1 MMEYTGI
8 LIAVGGFALSCLTF
22 GIGRMTS
29 AKTSGQEYGVML
41 TEIGY
46 IKSGVDDMKKKMEQ
60 SDRRYIDLAE
70 RVTAL
75 EEGAKIYHSGYSA
88 NGGTRHD

>member
-1 MMEYTGI
+1 MEAEVIITVCG
-8 LIAVGGFALSCLTF
+8 LAVSVATF
-22 GIGRMTS
+22 FIGRLTS
-29 AKTSGQEYGVML
+29 ARNGGQEYGVML

-70 RVTAL
+70 RVTSL
-75 EEGAKIYHSGYSA
+75 EEAVRIYHHGE
-88 NGGTRHD
+88 

>member
-1 MMEYTGI
+1 MNI
-8 LIAVGGFALSCLTF
+8 DVSVLISIIGVLLSVATF
-22 GIGRMTS
+22 FLGRMTA

-60 SDRRYIDLAE
+60 SDKRYIDLAE

-75 EEGAKIYHSGYSA
+75 EESMRIYHT
-88 NGGTRHD
+88 GGKGM

>member
-1 MMEYTGI
+1 MIDITVI
-8 LIAVGGFALSCLTF
+8 IAFCGCALSIATF
-22 GIGRMTS
+22 FIGRTTV
-29 AKTSGQEYGVML
+29 ARNTGREYGTML

-46 IKSGVDDMKKKMEQ
+46 IKSGIDDMKKKMEM

-75 EEGAKIYHSGYSA
+75 EEMVKIYHQ
-88 NGGTRHD
+88 GGK

>member
-1 MMEYTGI
+1 MNIDITV
-8 LIAVGGFALSCLTF
+8 LIAFLGFALSVGTF
-22 GIGRMTS
+22 FIGRITA

-60 SDRRYIDLAE
+60 SDKRYIEMEKRLSK
-70 RVTAL
+70 V
-75 EEGAKIYHSGYSA
+75 EEVVRIYHKE
-88 NGGTRHD
+88 GT

>member
-1 MMEYTGI
+1 MSEYTSLIIGAGGLI
-8 LIAVGGFALSCLTF
+8 LSAVTF
-22 GIGRMTS
+22 FVGRMTS

-75 EEGAKIYHSGYSA
+75 EESMKIYHSGGGA
-88 NGGTRHD
+88 RNG

>member
-1 MMEYTGI
+1 MIDTSAVDTTA
-8 LIAVGGFALSCLTF
+8 LITVCGFALSAATF
-22 GIGRMTS
+22 FIGRMTA

-60 SDRRYIDLAE
+60 SDKRYIDLAE

-75 EEGAKIYHSGYSA
+75 EETARIYH
-88 NGGTRHD
+88 REVH

>member
-1 MMEYTGI
+1 MTIDISVLITVGGI
-8 LIAVGGFALSCLTF
+8 LLSTATF
-22 GIGRMTS
+22 FIGRVTA

-60 SDRRYIDLAE
+60 SDKRYIEMEKRLSK
-70 RVTAL
+70 V
-75 EEGAKIYHSGYSA
+75 EEAMKIYHKEE
-88 NGGTRHD
+88 

>member
-1 MMEYTGI
+1 MNI
-8 LIAVGGFALSCLTF
+8 DIAVLISIIGVLLSVATF
-22 GIGRMTS
+22 LVGRMTA

-60 SDRRYIDLAE
+60 SDKRYIDLAE
-70 RVTAL
+70 RVTAI
-75 EEGAKIYHSGYSA
+75 EEAMKIYH
-88 NGGTRHD
+88 NGGHGL

>member
-1 MMEYTGI
+1 MGLEAV
-8 LIAVGGFALSCLTF
+8 IAFCGLAVSVATF
-22 GIGRMTS
+22 FIGRMTS
-29 AKTSGQEYGVML
+29 AKNSGQEYGVML

-70 RVTAL
+70 RVTSL
-75 EEGAKIYHSGYSA
+75 EEAVKIYHH
-88 NGGTRHD
+88 NE